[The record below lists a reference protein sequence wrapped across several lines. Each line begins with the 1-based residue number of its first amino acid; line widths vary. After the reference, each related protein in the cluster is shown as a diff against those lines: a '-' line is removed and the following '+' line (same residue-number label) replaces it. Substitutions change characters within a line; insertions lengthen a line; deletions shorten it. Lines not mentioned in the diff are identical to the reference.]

1 MVALPLLAEVTVQ
14 LTAYKVVKNA
24 GKETLSAADKMM
36 PGETVEY
43 KAVYKNTNKSAV
55 HDVKASLPIPQGM
68 QFVPNT
74 AVPAAPMAS
83 TDGVKFSKLPLMKQ
97 VKGADG
103 KMHEEP
109 VPYSESIAALG
120 SRRDSS
126 GRQQD
131 CKRTHAAHVRTGREH
146 AETVNAVIANFC
158 FSADPQKHDKQR
170 GRRLD
175 F

>member
-1 MVALPLLAEVTVQ
+1 MSVKRMMILVVLVCSAMAALPLLAEVTVQ

-24 GKETLSAADKMM
+24 GKETLTAADKMT

-55 HDVKASLPIPQGM
+55 RDVKASLPIPQGM

-74 AVPAAPMAS
+74 AIPAAPMAS
-83 TDGVKFSKLPLMKQ
+83 TDGVNFSKLPLMKQ

-109 VPYSESIAALG
+109 VPYSEYRSLRWDLG
-120 SRRDSS
+120 EIPAGGSKTVSARMLLTSA
-126 GRQQD
+126 QD
-131 CKRTHAAHVRTGREH
+131 
-146 AETVNAVIANFC
+146 VNT
-158 FSADPQKHDKQR
+158 QKP
-170 GRRLD
+170 
-175 F
+175 

>member
-1 MVALPLLAEVTVQ
+1 MSVKRMMILVVLVCSAMVALPLLAEVTVQ

-109 VPYSESIAALG
+109 VPYSEYRSLRWDLG
-120 SRRDSS
+120 EIPAGGSKTVSARMLLTSA
-126 GRQQD
+126 QD
-131 CKRTHAAHVRTGREH
+131 
-146 AETVNAVIANFC
+146 VNT
-158 FSADPQKHDKQR
+158 QKP
-170 GRRLD
+170 
-175 F
+175 

>member
-1 MVALPLLAEVTVQ
+1 MSVKRMMILVVLVCSAMVALPLLAEVTVQ

-24 GKETLSAADKMM
+24 GKETLTAADKMM

-68 QFVPNT
+68 QFVPKT

-83 TDGVKFSKLPLMKQ
+83 TDGVNFSQLPLMKQ

-109 VPYSESIAALG
+109 VPYSEYRSLRWDLG
-120 SRRDSS
+120 EIPAGGSKTVSARMLLTSA
-126 GRQQD
+126 QD
-131 CKRTHAAHVRTGREH
+131 
-146 AETVNAVIANFC
+146 VNT
-158 FSADPQKHDKQR
+158 QKP
-170 GRRLD
+170 
-175 F
+175 